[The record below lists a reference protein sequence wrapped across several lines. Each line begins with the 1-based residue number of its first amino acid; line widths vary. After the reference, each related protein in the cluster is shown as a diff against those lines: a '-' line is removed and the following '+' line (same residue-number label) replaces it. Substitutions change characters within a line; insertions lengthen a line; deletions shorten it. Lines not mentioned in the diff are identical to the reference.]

1 MALHAIG
8 DIHGCVATLD
18 ALLTR
23 LDPTSGDHLIFIG
36 DYVDRG
42 PDSKAVIGRLL
53 ELEEAAAKEKGPR
66 CTFLR
71 GNHDQMMLDYVDF
84 PGDPH
89 VYELW
94 TINGGLSTLNSYVK
108 DGRLVLPDAHIEFL
122 RRTELVHETDDFVFV
137 HAGLDPKKSIA
148 ENLNPVDPQVVLWTR
163 AHLKSKL
170 KKWEKPVVCGH
181 TPQREPTN
189 DPKLI
194 NIDTGAVYN
203 HIAGLGVLTAVK
215 LPEREFLQVE
225 FEG

>member
-1 MALHAIG
+1 MAILAIG

-23 LDPTSGDHLIFIG
+23 LNSTPGDHLIFIG

-42 PDSKAVIGRLL
+42 PDSKAVIDRLM
-53 ELEEAAAKEKGPR
+53 ELEEAGAEEKGPR

-84 PGDPH
+84 PGDPD
-89 VYELW
+89 VFDLW
-94 TINGGLSTLNSYVK
+94 AINGGLSTLDSYVE
-108 DGRLVLPDAHIEFL
+108 DGRLVLPDAHVEFL
-122 RRTELVHETDDFVFV
+122 RRTEFVHETDDFVFV

-163 AHLKSKL
+163 AHLKAKL

-181 TPQREPTN
+181 TPQREPIN

-194 NIDTGAVYN
+194 NIDTGAVYS
-203 HIAGLGVLTAVK
+203 HIEGLGVLTAVK
-215 LPEREFLQVE
+215 LPEREFTQVE

>member
-1 MALHAIG
+1 MAVHAIG

-23 LDPTSGDHLIFIG
+23 LKPTPGDHLIFIG

-42 PDSKAVIGRLL
+42 PNSKAVIDRLL
-53 ELEEAAAKEKGPR
+53 ELEEAAAQEKGPR

-84 PGDPH
+84 PGDAD
-89 VYELW
+89 VYDLW
-94 TINGGLSTLNSYVK
+94 TINGGLSTLNSYVE
-108 DGRLVLPDAHIEFL
+108 DDRLVLPDAHVEFL
-122 RRTELVHETDDFVFV
+122 RRTEFVHETDDFVFV
-137 HAGLDPKKSIA
+137 HAGLDPTKSIA

-163 AHLKSKL
+163 AHLKAKL
-170 KKWEKPVVCGH
+170 NKWEKPVVCGH
-181 TPQREPTN
+181 TPQRGPTN

-203 HIAGLGVLTAVK
+203 HIEGLGVLTAVE
-215 LPEREFLQVE
+215 LPAREFVQVAYV
-225 FEG
+225 G

>member
-1 MALHAIG
+1 MADLAIG
-8 DIHGCVATLD
+8 DIHGCIATLD
-18 ALLTR
+18 VLLAR
-23 LDPTSGDHLIFIG
+23 LESTPDDHLVFIG

-42 PDSKAVIGRLL
+42 PNSKAVIDRLL
-53 ELEEAAAKEKGPR
+53 ELETMAESGEGSR

-84 PGDPH
+84 PGDPD

-94 TINGGLSTLNSYVK
+94 TINGGLSTLNSYVV
-108 DGRLVLPDAHIEFL
+108 DGQLVLPDAHIEFL
-122 RRTELVHETDDFVFV
+122 RRTELVHETDEFVFV

-148 ENLNPVDPQVVLWTR
+148 DNLNPIDAEVALWTR
-163 AHLKSKL
+163 KHLKAKL

-203 HIAGLGVLTAVK
+203 HIAGLGILTAVK
-215 LPEREFLQVE
+215 LPEREFVKVAYV
-225 FEG
+225 G